1 MDDSIRYFIEEMAKE
16 AIELTCA
23 VMVNI
28 LKYVPAF
35 QGVDEAMSIKPH
47 YSTFLPDHLKTK
59 GMCDK
64 AVRRDPWLLFDVLH
78 HFKSQ
83 EMCKRVVE
91 ENPQVLKYVPDQF
104 KIQKMCDDAVSNDP
118 SSLQYI
124 PDWLVT
130 QKQIGRWYDDIE
142 YLDDDE
148 PDKWYNVYQKRKVQ
162 KAQIKEELM
171 PIAWHPSKWW
181 DWCLSEDE
189 KKRNREIVGI
199 NMSPFVSGD
208 QITKFF
214 FERSIKFDPC
224 MGSRV

>member
-28 LKYVPAF
+28 LKYVPGF
-35 QGVDEAMSIKPH
+35 QGVDEAVSIKPH
-47 YSTFLPDHLKTK
+47 YLTFLPDHLKTK

-64 AVRRDPWLLFDVLH
+64 AVCRDPWLLFDVLD

-83 EMCKRVVE
+83 EMCKRVIE
-91 ENPQVLKYVPDQF
+91 ENLQVLKYVPDQF
-104 KIQKMCDDAVSNDP
+104 KIQKMCDDAVRHDP
-118 SSLQYI
+118 SSLQYV
-124 PDWLVT
+124 PDWFVT

-142 YLDDDE
+142 YFDDDV
-148 PDKWYNVYQKRKVQ
+148 PDKWYNGYQKRKAQ

-189 KKRNREIVGI
+189 KKETWKLWG
-199 NMSPFVSGD
+199 
-208 QITKFF
+208 
-214 FERSIKFDPC
+214 
-224 MGSRV
+224 